1 MSVSNSM
8 IIAMSEIEGKIDAKA
23 PIKERLKQA
32 MKLAMNHW
40 LVVDEDTQFRCA
52 LGAVAAS
59 ASPEERLKITEE
71 LALLKGISAAANG
84 LPIDFQELWDRAPE
98 NPYGL
103 QVLWMEVKEASP

>member
-8 IIAMSEIEGKIDAKA
+8 VIAMSEIEGKLDAEA
-23 PIKERLKQA
+23 PIKDRLRQA

-59 ASPEERLKITEE
+59 ASPEDVLKIKRE
-71 LALLKGISAAANG
+71 LDFMRTLGAATQGVPVDIEAMF
-84 LPIDFQELWDRAPE
+84 LQAPK
-98 NPYGL
+98 NPLGL
-103 QVLWMEVKEASP
+103 QALWMEAKEAEE